1 MGPREQALRCPAM
14 ETLHRVIGGKWKI
27 SILFYISLLE
37 ERRFGQLKR
46 SIAGISESTLSKQLK
61 ELVADGLIDRID
73 FNEVPPRVEYQLTER
88 GESFKPLLLAMWAPR
103 CRKNVKSFCL
113 DGTRPFP
120 AVQGQQCMCEG
131 AGVAVAPLLAVCLAL
146 PLAGEASRISPS
158 SEPSSAVSSASH
170 AA

>member
-1 MGPREQALRCPAM
+1 M
-14 ETLHRVIGGKWKI
+14 ETLQRVIGGKWKI

-88 GESFKPLLLAMWAPR
+88 LGAGKTLSHSAWMEP
-103 CRKNVKSFCL
+103 
-113 DGTRPFP
+113 RPFP
-120 AVQGQQCMCEG
+120 AVQGQQHVREG
-131 AGVAVAPLLAVCLAL
+131 AGVAIAPLLAVRLAL
-146 PLAGEASRISPS
+146 PLAGEGQPNLSVAG
-158 SEPSSAVSSASH
+158 PSSAVSSASH

>member
-14 ETLHRVIGGKWKI
+14 ETLQRVIGGKWKI

-88 GESFKPLLLAMWAPR
+88 GESLKPLLLAMWDWSES
-103 CRKNVKSFCL
+103 SFDFTEEERERMSAL
-113 DGTRPFP
+113 R
-120 AVQGQQCMCEG
+120 ASVQEK
-131 AGVAVAPLLAVCLAL
+131 
-146 PLAGEASRISPS
+146 R
-158 SEPSSAVSSASH
+158 
-170 AA
+170 